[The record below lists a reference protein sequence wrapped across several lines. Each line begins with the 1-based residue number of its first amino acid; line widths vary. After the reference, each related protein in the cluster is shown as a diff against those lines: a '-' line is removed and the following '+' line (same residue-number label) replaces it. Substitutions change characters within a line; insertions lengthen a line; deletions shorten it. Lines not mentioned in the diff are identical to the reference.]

1 MPVRNFLHSSDIAD
15 KSGDDDIR
23 SDDASNANSSHSS
36 LSTDAAALASTA
48 HSGSRTE
55 EEEESRQKLN
65 LARKENAA
73 VFRLRLLV
81 FVVLLLA
88 ALGVSVIVYLITAR
102 SEEDEYRTQYEG
114 IAKKITE
121 SFLDIAESKM
131 GVISALGLAT
141 VAHGVDHGAFYSPL
155 LLY

>member
-1 MPVRNFLHSSDIAD
+1 MPVRNYLHTSDIAD
-15 KSGDDDIR
+15 TSGDDDIR
-23 SDDASNANSSHSS
+23 SDGASNANSSHSS

-48 HSGSRTE
+48 HSGSKTDE

-65 LARKENAA
+65 LARKETAA

-102 SEEDEYRTQYEG
+102 AEQDEYRTQYEG
-114 IAKKITE
+114 IAKKVTE
-121 SFLDIAESKM
+121 SFLDIADSKLAA
-131 GVISALGLAT
+131 ISAFGVALN
-141 VAHGVDHGAFYSPL
+141 AHGVDHGAFRTRAR
-155 LLY
+155 